1 MVKVPKAAETA
12 FPGRVALVVLHFHKR
27 WPHTGGKSLG
37 HSHQGHG
44 AAIKQWR
51 DLIRPQKMLTAARG
65 RMLFTEQQG
74 PRRGQHVWPHAQ
86 TRTCVHLLVCAHL
99 YACTHTPG
107 AHLCTHT
114 CAHTHTPRTR
124 TPMHTHAQHTQA
136 PSAHTPS
143 NPCAHTHAH
152 TVHTPVHTRAC
163 THDYTHPHSARTPSC
178 THVQTGTLPVCAHTS
193 LNDRSQKVWRARSD
207 LQKRKESGD

>member
-51 DLIRPQKMLTAARG
+51 DLIRLQKMPTAERG

-114 CAHTHTPRTR
+114 LHTRTHPGHVHPCTYTPSTHKHPVHTPPVTR
-124 TPMHTHAQHTQA
+124 VHTPM
-136 PSAHTPS
+136 
-143 NPCAHTHAH
+143 H